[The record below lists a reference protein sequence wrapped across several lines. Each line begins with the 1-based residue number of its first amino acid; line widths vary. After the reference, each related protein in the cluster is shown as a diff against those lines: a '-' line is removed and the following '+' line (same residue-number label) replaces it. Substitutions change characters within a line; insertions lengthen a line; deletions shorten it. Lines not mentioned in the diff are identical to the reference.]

1 VPKRALICLWGWTRE
16 ITEFIFLPF
25 YGCGLFGRPACVSDM
40 GWVVNVWDLLLFPS
54 EKIRRKRSKRNGK
67 KQFNME

>member
-1 VPKRALICLWGWTRE
+1 LGFA
-16 ITEFIFLPF
+16 
-25 YGCGLFGRPACVSDM
+25 A
-40 GWVVNVWDLLLFPS
+40 LFPS